1 MKLAQTEEEKQ
12 LASEV
17 AHSLLNYE
25 PDETTFGAPPA
36 QAGSWASAVRMIN
49 ARNGATL
56 CNYELPEG
64 EAAFRYDLLF
74 PINQFL

>member
-1 MKLAQTEEEKQ
+1 MSLAQTEEEKQ
-12 LASEV
+12 MAGEV

-36 QAGSWASAVRMIN
+36 HAGAWASAVRMIS
-49 ARNGATL
+49 ARSGTTL

-64 EAAFRYDLLF
+64 EAAFRYNF
-74 PINQFL
+74 TWF